1 MMLKLK
7 MIFKRGKGMDMIEE
21 LKKTKKLSLSAYKK
35 IPYMSLLSFIVI
47 ILIWCIL
54 TYGGILDKVFL
65 PTPTAVVMAAVN
77 MYQAGTLIP
86 DMLDSVVRIIIGWA
100 IAALIA
106 LPLGMLIAKSRS
118 GSSLIQPL
126 IEFAR
131 YLPITALVPLTLL
144 YCGIGELQKYT
155 VIFLGTFF
163 QLVLMIS
170 DSVSAVD
177 KNLLNASRTL
187 GAGTWQTYRLV
198 LFPAALPGIL
208 DSFRLTIG
216 WAWTYLVVA
225 EMIAANSGLGYLIIK
240 SQRFLKTDNIFAG
253 LILIGII
260 GLVTDFLF
268 RLIAKIIT
276 PWYERLSDH

>member
-1 MMLKLK
+1 
-7 MIFKRGKGMDMIEE
+7 MDMIEE
-21 LKKTKKLSLSAYKK
+21 ITKQKKFSLAIHKK
-35 IPYMSLLSFIVI
+35 IPYMSFISFVVI
-47 ILIWCIL
+47 IFAWCIL
-54 TYGGILDKVFL
+54 TYGGVLDKVFL
-65 PTPTAVVMAAVN
+65 PTPTAVLLAVIN
-77 MYQAGTLIP
+77 MYNAGTLLP
-86 DMLDSVVRIIIGWA
+86 DMFDSIARIIIGWA
-100 IAALIA
+100 LAAIIA
-106 LPLGMLIAKSRS
+106 LPLGMLIAKSKP
-118 GSSLIQPL
+118 SSKLIQPL

-163 QLVLMIS
+163 QLVLMVS
-170 DSVSAVD
+170 DSVSSVD
-177 KNLLNASRTL
+177 KNLLNAAKTL
-187 GAGTWQTYRLV
+187 GANTWQTYRLV

-208 DSFRLTIG
+208 DNFRLSIG

-260 GLVTDFLF
+260 GLITDFLF
-268 RLIAKIIT
+268 KLLTKIIA
-276 PWYERLSDH
+276 PWYERLSEH